1 VPIVGLLEG
10 KLAFITG
17 AAHGQ
22 GRSHAVRFAQEGAD
36 IVAVD
41 ACRPVPTAGYPMAT
55 EEDLAETARLVEVE
69 GGRIV
74 TSVVDVRDAEGLQ
87 RAVDHGA
94 AELRGQSSGPGVL
107 DIVIA
112 NAGISSMGSLF
123 DTSPEEFREI
133 IDINLTGVFF
143 TLQAGARGMAQ
154 RGNGGSVVLVSSI
167 MGLRAF
173 GGIPGYVA
181 SKHGVVGLM
190 RTAAY
195 ELAGRKI
202 RVNSVHPGNVQTPM
216 IDNDSFRRTMRPD
229 VENPTND
236 DLGVAL
242 GGLNLMP
249 QPWVQADDVSDAMV
263 WLASDASKYVT
274 GVCLPVDL
282 GATIK

>member
-1 VPIVGLLEG
+1 MGLLDG

-17 AAHGQ
+17 AARGQ

-36 IVAVD
+36 IIAVD
-41 ACRPVPTAGYPMAT
+41 ACTPIAAAAYPMPT
-55 EEDLAETARLVEVE
+55 EEDLAETARLVEAE
-69 GGRIV
+69 DRRIF
-74 TSVVDVRDAEGLQ
+74 TSVVDVRDPEGLQ
-87 RAVDHGA
+87 QAVDQGA
-94 AELRGQSSGPGVL
+94 AELRGQSGGPGVV

-112 NAGISSMGSLF
+112 NAGISTMGGLL
-123 DTSPEEFREI
+123 DTSPEEFREAI
-133 IDINLTGVFF
+133 EINLTGVFF
-143 TLQAGARGMAQ
+143 TLQAGVRGMAA
-154 RGNGGSVVLVSSI
+154 RGNGGSVIRTSSI

-173 GGIPGYVA
+173 GGIPGYIA

-195 ELAGRKI
+195 ELAGKNI

-216 IDNDSFRRTMRPD
+216 IDNDHFRRTMRPD
-229 VENPTND
+229 VDNPTND
-236 DLGVAL
+236 DLGAVL

-249 QPWVQADDVSDAMV
+249 LPWMQAGDISDAMV